1 MWKWILSLFKR
12 KELKNENRDLTD
24 NIDPDVKEEV
34 VKPAPALISPQLW
47 YPKAIKYTGMKTR
60 GYYKDKWPIGAVVHF
75 TAGRTRPAPI
85 GSTRSGYPAT
95 ALGMGKKSMES
106 AIKDQA
112 YAYFVNDQDGNIHQG
127 NSLDQFGFHAGE
139 SYWPSLG
146 SGLSSKLVGIENQ
159 SAGKLEK
166 VSEGVYKAYFT
177 TVEKGD
183 KYFYEHEV
191 RHIKT
196 KTDHRQVGTYHKFTE
211 AQEKSLVELLMW
223 LKHSNPKV
231 FSFDNVLSHDEIAP
245 KRKND
250 VGGALSMSM
259 PEFREFLKEEYKR
272 RHG

>member
-1 MWKWILSLFKR
+1 MFKWFAGLFKR
-12 KELKNENRDLTD
+12 KELRNETRDLKD
-24 NIDPDVKEEV
+24 NIDPDIQEAII
-34 VKPAPALISPQLW
+34 KPTPVISSSFW
-47 YPKAIKYTGMKTR
+47 YPKAVRYSGMRTR
-60 GYYKDKWPIGAVVHF
+60 GYYKNRWPVGAVIHF

-85 GSTRSGYPAT
+85 GSTRSGYPT
-95 ALGMGKKSMES
+95 TPQGMGKKSMES

-112 YAYFVNDQDGNIHQG
+112 YAYFINDQSGTIHQG
-127 NSLDQFGFHAGE
+127 NSLDQFGYHCGE

-146 SGLSSKLVGIENQ
+146 SSLSDKLVGIENQ

-211 AQEKSLVELLMW
+211 AQEKGLVDLLMW
-223 LKHSNPKV
+223 LKHSNPIV
-231 FSFDNVLSHDEIAP
+231 FSFDNVLSHCEVSP
-245 KRKND
+245 KRKSD

-272 RHG
+272 RYE